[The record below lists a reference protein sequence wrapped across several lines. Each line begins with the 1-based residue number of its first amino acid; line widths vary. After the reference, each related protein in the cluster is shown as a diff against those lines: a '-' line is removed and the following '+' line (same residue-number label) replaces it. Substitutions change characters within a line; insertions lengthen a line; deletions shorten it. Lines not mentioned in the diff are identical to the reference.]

1 MNRFPLLRLPYL
13 ALREVILSTDR
24 SDVIHLALSSRKT
37 CRIINTTRNTVSMQK
52 MSQDDVDGL
61 SALDK
66 LNIACLE
73 TRENSTT
80 VRKTI
85 ELRLSEQFSF
95 SFLLS
100 HYGDD
105 SPNSRSSCTMSF
117 RFQVNSIND
126 RIEGPREIMRIED
139 VDVPIVIKS
148 NDRICTLWE
157 DIDFGFQF
165 LSQCFQQFRWRME
178 SLEVNPRGS
187 DESKFSRFLRN
198 SVDFLKSSGKPDLSI
213 SNIELM
219 TDSDLQTLLH
229 NTDYYTIIIPGP
241 GRFPDNFACKTIC
254 LTVFNAD
261 GFTLKHL
268 LNSKCERVCLKS
280 TQMTSGD
287 MRVVLNN
294 WMDGRLETLKDL
306 HVELRDYLYIAVVLT
321 GLTNRTGYD
330 VNRTDKSMVIKRKDG
345 KKAKISIPKDERE
358 RKVFDMSICN
368 Y

>member
-1 MNRFPLLRLPYL
+1 MNRFPLLRLPYV

-24 SDVIHLALSSRKT
+24 SDVINLALSSRKT

-61 SALDK
+61 SAFDK

-73 TRENSTT
+73 TRENSTK
-80 VRKTI
+80 VRKSI
-85 ELRLSEQFSF
+85 ELRLSEQFAF

-100 HYGDD
+100 HYGND
-105 SPNSRSSCTMSF
+105 SPVSRPSCTMSF

-126 RIEGPREIMRIED
+126 RIEGPREIMRFQD
-139 VDVPIVIKS
+139 LDVPVIIRSREK
-148 NDRICTLWE
+148 ICTLWE
-157 DIDFGFQF
+157 DIDFGFRF
-165 LSQCFQQFRWRME
+165 LSYHFQQFKFRME
-178 SLEVNPRGS
+178 SLEVNPRGA

-198 SVDFLKSSGKPDLSI
+198 SADFLRSSGKPDLSI

-229 NTDYYTIIIPGP
+229 NTDYYTIIIQGP
-241 GRFPDNFACKTIC
+241 GRFPDNFACETIC
-254 LTVFNAD
+254 LTIFNAD

-268 LNSKCERVCLKS
+268 LNSKCERVCLKG

-287 MRVVLNN
+287 MREVLNN
-294 WMDGRLETLKDL
+294 WMDGRLESLKDL

-321 GLTNRTGYD
+321 GLSNRTGYD
-330 VNRTDKSMVIKRKDG
+330 VNRTEKFMVIRRRDG
-345 KKAKISIPKDERE
+345 KKARISIPKDERE
-358 RKVFDMSICN
+358 RKMFDMSIC
-368 Y
+368 YY

>member
-1 MNRFPLLRLPYL
+1 
-13 ALREVILSTDR
+13 
-24 SDVIHLALSSRKT
+24 
-37 CRIINTTRNTVSMQK
+37 MQK

-61 SALDK
+61 GAMDK
-66 LNIACLE
+66 LNIARLE
-73 TRENSTT
+73 YLESSTT

-100 HYGDD
+100 HYGNE
-105 SPNSRSSCTMSF
+105 SPGSRPSCIMSF

-126 RIEGPREIMRIED
+126 RIEGTRGIMRFQD
-139 VDVPIVIKS
+139 LDVPVVITS

-157 DIDFGFQF
+157 DIDFGFRF
-165 LSQCFQQFRWRME
+165 LSHHFQKFKWRME
-178 SLEVNPRGS
+178 SLEVNPRGA
-187 DESKFSRFLRN
+187 DGSKFSRFLKN
-198 SVDFLKSSGKPDLSI
+198 SVDFLKYSGKPDLSI

-229 NTDYYTIIIPGP
+229 NTAYYTIIIPGP
-241 GRFPDNFACKTIC
+241 ERFPDNFACKTIC
-254 LTVFNAD
+254 LTVFNAG

-268 LNSKCERVCLKS
+268 LNSKCERVCLKG
-280 TQMTSGD
+280 TQMASED
-287 MRVVLNN
+287 MREVLNN

-321 GLTNRTGYD
+321 GLSSRTGYD
-330 VNRTDKSMVIKRKDG
+330 VNRTEKSMIIKRQDG
-345 KKAKISIPKDERE
+345 KKAKISIPKNESE
-358 RKVFDMSICN
+358 RKMFDMSICN